1 MPARVAIWLTI
12 LSLCG
17 SGCATIAD
25 ATHISA
31 YQIRQSLDESQERQ
45 RNTRWA
51 QEAWEGV
58 RASQGGTTLSADYGR
73 GFREGFADH
82 LFRGTTEP
90 PPMAPRYYRSLC
102 YQTPAG
108 YRALEEWFAGFR
120 HGVAEASAQGFRDLV
135 TGPSS
140 LRSSPAPVTPMFVP
154 PADSIP
160 AQQVPSDIL
169 PPPRKLMPT
178 RGNEGDNS
186 HGKPGLPLPLIQPV
200 TAMER
205 IDTHTPTPRASTFP
219 GTSRPSLSETKE
231 AGRISDAS
239 RTLNN
244 PGASRLPLSEAKP
257 AGTNGDAH
265 KQLALPGAL
274 RPAISEGK
282 SAGPD
287 TALPVTNFQSFEPY
301 WGGFSADGESRR
313 GAGDSDRPEVA
324 FPSPPWGSQKQGR
337 QYMPAQPGTGYFAP
351 RWNSPSPPVGAA
363 GGPAIPVPAS
373 SGY

>member
-1 MPARVAIWLTI
+1 MRARVAIWLTI
-12 LSLCG
+12 LSLGG

-31 YQIRQSLDESQERQ
+31 YQIRQRLDESQERQ

-51 QEAWEGV
+51 QEAWESV
-58 RASQGGTTLSADYGR
+58 RANQGGTTLSADYGR

-90 PPMAPRYYRSLC
+90 PPMAPRFYRSLC

-140 LRSSPAPVTPMFVP
+140 LRSSPAPVAPMFVP

-169 PPPRKLMPT
+169 PPPRKLLPT

-186 HGKPGLPLPLIQPV
+186 QGKPGLSLPLLQPV
-200 TAMER
+200 TAVEP
-205 IDTHTPTPRASTFP
+205 IDTHIPTPRALAVP
-219 GTSRPSLSETKE
+219 GTSRPSVSEMKA
-231 AGRISDAS
+231 AGRIGDAS
-239 RTLNN
+239 RTLNT
-244 PGASRLPLSEAKP
+244 PGALRPPLSEAKP
-257 AGTNGDAH
+257 AGTNGDSY
-265 KQLALPGAL
+265 KQSAVPGAL
-274 RPAISEGK
+274 QPATSEAK
-282 SAGPD
+282 SAETD
-287 TALPVTNFQSFEPY
+287 IALQVTNFQNFEPSR
-301 WGGFSADGESRR
+301 GGITADEESRR
-313 GAGDSDRPEVA
+313 GPGDSDRPEVA

-351 RWNSPSPPVGAA
+351 RWNSPSPPVGAT
-363 GGPAIPVPAS
+363 GGPAIPVPG
-373 SGY
+373 SGGY